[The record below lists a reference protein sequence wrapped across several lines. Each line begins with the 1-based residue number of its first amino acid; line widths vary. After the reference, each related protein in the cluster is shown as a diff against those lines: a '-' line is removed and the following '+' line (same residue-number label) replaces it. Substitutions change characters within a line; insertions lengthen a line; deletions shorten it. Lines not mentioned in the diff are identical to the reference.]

1 MEKQYQATLRLS
13 DLGLLQQGEK
23 ELSKFKN
30 WVKDRCDFTSEMGN
44 IFKGKNFTIFTAIKL
59 TDNKA
64 IPFEVIIHFIDTNA
78 RIERFE
84 TFEELINFLTEEK
97 LIK

>member
-13 DLGLLQQGEK
+13 DLGLLQKGEK
-23 ELSKFKN
+23 ELSEFKN

-59 TDNKA
+59 IEDKA
-64 IPFEVIIHFIDTNA
+64 IPFEVIIHFIDTNV
-78 RIERFE
+78 RIERFQ
-84 TFEELINFLTEEK
+84 TFKELIDFLTQEK
-97 LIK
+97 LIQ